1 MKILFSSKSSF
12 NLYNY
17 RLPLLRYLKSK
28 GYTVIL
34 VGLEDSTTEFLKN
47 EFIFFPLKSLKVNS
61 LNPLNAFS
69 YLREL
74 INIYRKVRPNIVIN
88 ITIKAHINSSFACQ
102 FLNIPYVS
110 LITGLGS
117 AFSNKKTKILSTI
130 LYKLSQR
137 KAKKV
142 IFQNPCDMEYFISK
156 NIIKK
161 TQASLIRGSGIDT
174 EHFNLK
180 YFKAIVSKKDKNK
193 KIFLFL
199 GRLIKEKGIQ
209 ELVEA
214 GKLLY
219 QKYKNF
225 EIHIL
230 GFIDYDNPNFID
242 RETFKKIKT
251 YPFIKYL
258 GSSLD
263 VRPYIAYAD
272 CVVLPTYYNE
282 GLPRSLLEAMS
293 MERIIITTNICA
305 CKDLVIEGKNGYFVK
320 PKDIKSLYLKMEKV
334 LNLPQKKIENMGK
347 FARKFVKDN
356 FSLEKI
362 LPLYEKEIME
372 SLDEKN
378 I

>member
-74 INIYRKVRPNIVIN
+74 INIYGKVRPNIVVN

-305 CKDLVIEGKNGYFVK
+305 CKDLVIEDKNGYFVK

-347 FARKFVKDN
+347 FARNFVEDK
-356 FSLEKI
+356 FSLKRI
-362 LPLYEKEIME
+362 LPLYEKEI
-372 SLDEKN
+372 
-378 I
+378 IF